1 MQIHLFGKVGK
12 KPAAWLIGLLAAG
25 AIAVPAITYR
35 VLKGG
40 TPKQDITELTVPVK
54 SETVTVRITASGT
67 IAPVQTVN
75 LSPKTSGR
83 IAELLVEQGDRV
95 QAGQAIARM
104 ESSELQAQRAQ
115 AVANLQE
122 AQQRLAQLQAGTR
135 VEEVRQAESEVARAR
150 GEIDR
155 VRGQVAD
162 AQSLLEFSR
171 SQTRRQ
177 QELAGQ
183 GAISTNSLE
192 EFLRKEQNAKQTLN
206 QAQAQ
211 LSQSQAQ
218 YNQTVQQ
225 LEQRRNGST
234 REEIGQAEAR
244 VASVVAQV
252 TQVDTNIGDTVIRA
266 PFAGLITQRYASVGA
281 FVTPTTSA
289 SSTTSA
295 TSTSIV
301 ALASNLEVLAKVP
314 EIDIGQ
320 IKPGQAVEVKVD
332 AFPEQTFKG
341 RVRLISPE
349 AVVERDVTAFQVRI
363 QLLSGREKLKSGMN
377 ADLSFLGNQLKS
389 AMLLPTVAIVTKRGK
404 TGVLVPDS
412 KKQPQFKPVTI
423 GTTLNNQTQITEGV
437 QPGEQ
442 VFVQLPDGKK
452 LDEIIKDKPGATK
465 NNN

>member
-1 MQIHLFGKVGK
+1 MQIPLFGKVGK

-25 AIAVPAITYR
+25 VITVPAITYG
-35 VLKGG
+35 VLKRG
-40 TPKQDITELTVPVK
+40 TPKQDLTELTVPVK

-83 IAELLVEQGDRV
+83 IAELFVEQGDRV
-95 QAGQAIARM
+95 QARQAIARM

-192 EFLRKEQNAKQTLN
+192 EFLRREQNAKQTLN

-244 VASVVAQV
+244 VASAVAQV
-252 TQVDTNIGDTVIRA
+252 TQVDTNIADTVIRA
-266 PFAGLITQRYASVGA
+266 PFAGLITQRYASIGA

-301 ALASNLEVLAKVP
+301 ALASDLEVLAKVP
-314 EIDIGQ
+314 EVDIGQ
-320 IKPGQAVEVKVD
+320 IKPGQEVEVKVD

-363 QLLSGREKLKSGMN
+363 QLLTGREKLKSGMN
-377 ADLSFLGNQLKS
+377 ADLSFLGNQLKA
-389 AMLLPTVAIVTKRGK
+389 AMLVPTVAIVTKKGQ

-412 KKQPQFKPVTI
+412 KNQPQFKPVTI
-423 GTTLNNQTQITEGV
+423 GTNLNNQTQIMDGV
-437 QPGEQ
+437 KTGDQ

-465 NNN
+465 NN

>member
-1 MQIHLFGKVGK
+1 MQIPLFGKVGK
-12 KPAAWLIGLLAAG
+12 RPATWLIGLLAAG
-25 AIAVPAITYR
+25 VITVPIVTYG
-35 VLKGG
+35 VLKRG

-83 IAELLVEQGDRV
+83 IAELFVEQGDRV
-95 QAGQAIARM
+95 QVGQAIARM

-162 AQSLLEFSR
+162 AQSLLEFSKA
-171 SQTRRQ
+171 QTRRQ

-244 VASVVAQV
+244 VASAAAQV
-252 TQVDTNIGDTVIRA
+252 TQVDTNIADTVIRA

-301 ALASNLEVLAKVP
+301 ALASDLEVLAKVP
-314 EIDIGQ
+314 EVDIGQ
-320 IKPGQAVEVKVD
+320 IKPGQEVEVKVD
-332 AFPEQTFKG
+332 AFPEETFKG

-389 AMLLPTVAIVTKRGK
+389 AMLVPTVAIVTKKGQ
-404 TGVLVPDS
+404 TGVLVPDA
-412 KKQPQFKPVTI
+412 KNQPQFKPVTI
-423 GTTLNNQTQITEGV
+423 GTNLNNQTQIIDGV
-437 QPGEQ
+437 KTGDQ

-452 LDEIIKDKPGATK
+452 LDEIIKDKPGAAK
-465 NNN
+465 NN

>member
-1 MQIHLFGKVGK
+1 MQIPLFGKVGK
-12 KPAAWLIGLLAAG
+12 KPATWLIGLLAAG
-25 AIAVPAITYR
+25 VITVPIVTYG
-35 VLKGG
+35 VLKRG

-83 IAELLVEQGDRV
+83 IAELFVEQGDRV
-95 QAGQAIARM
+95 QVGQAIARM

-244 VASVVAQV
+244 VASAAAQV
-252 TQVDTNIGDTVIRA
+252 TQVDTNIADTVIRA

-301 ALASNLEVLAKVP
+301 ALASDLEVLAKVP
-314 EIDIGQ
+314 EVDIGQ
-320 IKPGQAVEVKVD
+320 IKSGQEVEVKVD

-389 AMLLPTVAIVTKRGK
+389 AMLVPTVAIVTKKGQ
-404 TGVLVPDS
+404 TGVLVPDA
-412 KKQPQFKPVTI
+412 KNQPQFRPVTI
-423 GTTLNNQTQITEGV
+423 GTNLNNQTQIMDGV
-437 QPGEQ
+437 KTGDQ

-465 NNN
+465 NN

>member
-1 MQIHLFGKVGK
+1 MQIPLFGKVGK

-25 AIAVPAITYR
+25 VITVPAITYG
-35 VLKGG
+35 VLKRG
-40 TPKQDITELTVPVK
+40 TPKQDLTELTVPVK

-83 IAELLVEQGDRV
+83 IAELFVEQGDRV
-95 QAGQAIARM
+95 QARQAIARM

-192 EFLRKEQNAKQTLN
+192 EFLRREQNAKQTLN

-244 VASVVAQV
+244 VASAVAQV
-252 TQVDTNIGDTVIRA
+252 TQVDTNIEDTIIRA
-266 PFAGLITQRYASVGA
+266 PFAGLITQRYASIGA

-301 ALASNLEVLAKVP
+301 ALASDLEVLAKVP
-314 EIDIGQ
+314 EVDIGQ
-320 IKPGQAVEVKVD
+320 IKPGQEVEVKVD

-363 QLLSGREKLKSGMN
+363 QLLTGREKLKSGMN
-377 ADLSFLGNQLKS
+377 ADLSFLGNQLKA
-389 AMLLPTVAIVTKRGK
+389 AMLVPTVAIVTKKGQ

-412 KKQPQFKPVTI
+412 KNQPQFKPVTI
-423 GTTLNNQTQITEGV
+423 GTNLNNQTQIMDGV
-437 QPGEQ
+437 KTGDQ

-465 NNN
+465 NN

>member
-1 MQIHLFGKVGK
+1 MQIPLFGKVGK
-12 KPAAWLIGLLAAG
+12 KPAAWLIGLIAAG
-25 AIAVPAITYR
+25 AIAVPAVTYG
-35 VLKGG
+35 VLKRG
-40 TPKQDITELTVPVK
+40 TPTQDVTELTVPVK

-67 IAPVQTVN
+67 IAPIQTVN

-83 IAELLVEQGDRV
+83 IVDLFVEQGDRV
-95 QAGQAIARM
+95 QVGQAIARM
-104 ESSELQAQRAQ
+104 ESSELHAQRAQ

-218 YNQTVQQ
+218 YDQAVQQ

-244 VASVVAQV
+244 VASAAAQV
-252 TQVDTNIGDTVIRA
+252 TQVDTNIADTVIRA

-301 ALASNLEVLAKVP
+301 ALASDLEVLAKVP

-332 AFPEQTFKG
+332 AFPEETFQG

-349 AVVERDVTAFQVRI
+349 AVIERDVTAFQVRI
-363 QLLSGREKLKSGMN
+363 RLLTGREKLKSGMN

-389 AMLLPTVAIVTKRGK
+389 AMLVPTVAIVTKQGQ

-412 KKQPQFKPVTI
+412 KNQPQFKPVTI
-423 GTTLNNQTQITEGV
+423 GTNLNNQTQIMDGV
-437 QPGEQ
+437 KTGDQ

-465 NNN
+465 NN

>member
-1 MQIHLFGKVGK
+1 MQIPLIGKVDK

-25 AIAVPAITYR
+25 VIAVPGVIYG
-35 VLKGG
+35 VMKQS
-40 TPKQDITELTVPVK
+40 TPKQNLTELTVPVK
-54 SETVTVRITASGT
+54 SETVTVRVTASGT

-83 IAELLVEQGDRV
+83 IAELFVEQGDRV
-95 QAGQAIARM
+95 QTGQAIARM
-104 ESSELQAQRAQ
+104 ESAELQAQRAQ
-115 AVANLQE
+115 ALANLQE

-135 VEEVRQAESEVARAR
+135 VEEVRQAEAEVARAR

-162 AQSLLEFSR
+162 AQSLLEFSKA
-171 SQTRRQ
+171 QTRRQ

-192 EFLRKEQNAKQTLN
+192 EFLRKEQNASQTLN

-218 YNQTVQQ
+218 YNQTLQQ

-234 REEIGQAEAR
+234 REELGQAEAR
-244 VASVVAQV
+244 VASAAAQV
-252 TQVDTNIGDTVIRA
+252 EQVNTNIGDTIIRA

-301 ALASNLEVLAKVP
+301 ALASELEVLAKVP
-314 EIDIGQ
+314 EVDIGQ
-320 IKPGQAVEVKVD
+320 IKPGQTVEVRVD
-332 AFPEQTFKG
+332 AFPDERFKG

-363 QLLSGREKLKSGMN
+363 QLLTGREKLRSGMN
-377 ADLSFLGNQLKS
+377 ADLSFLGNQLKE
-389 AMLLPTVAIVTKRGK
+389 AMLVPTVAIVTKKGQ
-404 TGVLVPDS
+404 TGVLIPDA
-412 KKQPQFKPVTI
+412 KNQPQFKPVTI
-423 GTTLNNQTQITEGV
+423 GTNLNNQTQIIEGIK
-437 QPGEQ
+437 PGDP
-442 VFVQLPDGKK
+442 VFVQLPEGQK
-452 LDEIIKDKPGATK
+452 LEKIINDDPKTTQT
-465 NNN
+465 N

>member
-1 MQIHLFGKVGK
+1 MRIPLIGKVGK
-12 KPAAWLIGLLAAG
+12 KPPTWLIGLIAAG
-25 AIAVPAITYR
+25 IITVPVVTFG
-35 VLKGG
+35 VLKRSA
-40 TPKQDITELTVPVK
+40 PKQNLTELTVPVK

-83 IAELLVEQGDRV
+83 LAELFVEQGDRV

-104 ESSELQAQRAQ
+104 ESAELQAQRAQ
-115 AVANLQE
+115 AIANLQE
-122 AQQRLAQLQAGTR
+122 AQQRLAQLQVGTR
-135 VEEVRQAESEVARAR
+135 IEEVRQAESEVTRAK

-155 VRGQVAD
+155 VRGQIAD

-177 QELAGQ
+177 QELSSQ
-183 GAISTNSLE
+183 GAISTNALE

-211 LSQSQAQ
+211 LSQAQAQ

-225 LEQRRNGST
+225 LAQRRNGST

-244 VASVVAQV
+244 VASAAAQV
-252 TQVDTNIGDTVIRA
+252 QQVNTNIGDAIIRA

-301 ALASNLEVLAKVP
+301 ALASDLEVLAKVP

-320 IKPGQAVEVKVD
+320 IKPGQAVEVRVD
-332 AFPEQTFKG
+332 AFPEETFKG
-341 RVRLISPE
+341 KVRLISPE

-363 QLLSGREKLKSGMN
+363 QLLTGREKLRSGMN
-377 ADLSFLGNQLKS
+377 ADLSFLGNQLKE
-389 AMLLPTVAIVTKRGK
+389 AMLVPTVAIVTKKGE
-404 TGVLVPDS
+404 TGVLIPDS
-412 KKQPQFKPVTI
+412 KNQPQFKPVTI
-423 GTTLNNQTQITEGV
+423 GTNFNNQTQILEGV
-437 QPGEQ
+437 KPGDP
-442 VFVQLPDGKK
+442 VFVQLPEGKK
-452 LDEIIKDKPGATK
+452 LEEIISDEPGAK
-465 NNN
+465 QNN

>member
-1 MQIHLFGKVGK
+1 MQIPLIGKVGK

-25 AIAVPAITYR
+25 VITVPVVTYG
-35 VLKGG
+35 VLKRG
-40 TPKQDITELTVPVK
+40 TPKQALTELTVPVK

-83 IAELLVEQGDRV
+83 LAELFVEQGDRV

-135 VEEVRQAESEVARAR
+135 IEEVRQAESEVARAR

-162 AQSLLEFSR
+162 AQSLLEFAR

-177 QELAGQ
+177 QELANQ

-211 LSQSQAQ
+211 LSQAQAQ

-225 LEQRRNGST
+225 LAQRRNGST

-244 VASVVAQV
+244 VASAAAQV
-252 TQVDTNIGDTVIRA
+252 QQVNTNIGDAIIRA

-301 ALASNLEVLAKVP
+301 ALASDLEVLAKVP

-320 IKPGQAVEVKVD
+320 IKPGQAVEVRVD
-332 AFPEQTFKG
+332 AFPEETFKG

-363 QLLSGREKLKSGMN
+363 QLLSGREKLRSGMN
-377 ADLSFLGNQLKS
+377 TDLSFLGNQLKE
-389 AMLLPTVAIVTKRGK
+389 AMLVPTVAIVTKKGQ
-404 TGVLVPDS
+404 TGVLMPDS
-412 KKQPQFKPVTI
+412 KNQPQFKPVTI
-423 GTTLNNQTQITEGV
+423 GTNFNNQTQITEGV
-437 QPGEQ
+437 KPGDP
-442 VFVQLPDGKK
+442 VFVQLPEGQK
-452 LDEIIKDKPGATK
+452 LEKIINGEPGATQNK
-465 NNN
+465 

>member
-1 MQIHLFGKVGK
+1 MQIPLIGKVGN
-12 KPAAWLIGLLAAG
+12 KPATWLIGLLAAG
-25 AIAVPAITYR
+25 AITVPLVTYG
-35 VLKGG
+35 VLKRS
-40 TPKQDITELTVPVK
+40 TPKQNLTELTVPVK
-54 SETVTVRITASGT
+54 SETVTIRITASGT

-83 IAELLVEQGDRV
+83 LAELFVEQGDRV

-135 VEEVRQAESEVARAR
+135 IEEVGQAESEVARAK

-162 AQSLLEFSR
+162 AQSLLEFAR

-177 QELAGQ
+177 QELSSQ

-211 LSQSQAQ
+211 LSQAQAQ

-225 LEQRRNGST
+225 LAQRRNGST

-244 VASVVAQV
+244 VASAAAQV
-252 TQVDTNIGDTVIRA
+252 QQVNTNIGDAIIRA

-301 ALASNLEVLAKVP
+301 ALASELEVLAKVP
-314 EIDIGQ
+314 EVDIGQ
-320 IKPGQAVEVKVD
+320 IKPGQAVEVRVD
-332 AFPEQTFKG
+332 AFPDETFKG
-341 RVRLISPE
+341 KVRLISPE

-363 QLLSGREKLKSGMN
+363 QLLSGREKLRSGMN
-377 ADLSFLGNQLKS
+377 ADLSFLGNQLKE
-389 AMLLPTVAIVTKRGK
+389 AMLVPTVAIVTKKGQ
-404 TGVLVPDS
+404 TGVLIPDS
-412 KKQPQFKPVTI
+412 KNQPRFKPVTI
-423 GTTLNNQTQITEGV
+423 GTNLNNQTQILEGV
-437 QPGEQ
+437 KPGDP
-442 VFVQLPDGKK
+442 VFVQLPEGQK
-452 LDEIIKDKPGATK
+452 LEKIISDEPGAKQT
-465 NNN
+465 N

>member
-1 MQIHLFGKVGK
+1 MQIPLIGKVGK

-25 AIAVPAITYR
+25 VITVPLVTYG
-35 VLKGG
+35 VLKRG
-40 TPKQDITELTVPVK
+40 TPKQPLTELTVPVK
-54 SETVTVRITASGT
+54 SETVTVRIKASGT

-83 IAELLVEQGDRV
+83 LAQLFVEQGDRV

-135 VEEVRQAESEVARAR
+135 IEEVGQAESEVARAK

-162 AQSLLEFSR
+162 AQSLLEFAR

-192 EFLRKEQNAKQTLN
+192 EYLRKEQNAKQTLN

-211 LSQSQAQ
+211 LSQAQAQ
-218 YNQTVQQ
+218 YNQTNQQ
-225 LEQRRNGST
+225 LAQRRNGST

-244 VASVVAQV
+244 VAAAAAQV
-252 TQVDTNIGDTVIRA
+252 QQVNINIGDTIIRA

-301 ALASNLEVLAKVP
+301 ALASDLEVLAKVP

-320 IKPGQAVEVKVD
+320 IKPGQAVEVRVD
-332 AFPEQTFKG
+332 AFPDETFKG

-377 ADLSFLGNQLKS
+377 TDLSFLGNQVKE
-389 AMLLPTVAIVTKRGK
+389 AMLVPTVAIVTKKGQ
-404 TGVLVPDS
+404 TGVLIPDS
-412 KKQPQFKPVTI
+412 KNQPQFKPVTI
-423 GTTLNNQTQITEGV
+423 GTNFNNQTQITEGV
-437 QPGEQ
+437 NPGDA
-442 VFVQLPDGKK
+442 VFVQLPEGQK
-452 LDEIIKDKPGATK
+452 LEKIINGESGAK
-465 NNN
+465 QPN

>member
-1 MQIHLFGKVGK
+1 MQIPLFGKVGK
-12 KPAAWLIGLLAAG
+12 KPAAWIIGLLAAG
-25 AIAVPAITYR
+25 VITVPIVTYG
-35 VLKGG
+35 VLKRG
-40 TPKQDITELTVPVK
+40 TPKQDLAELTVPVK

-83 IAELLVEQGDRV
+83 IAELFVEQGDRV

-115 AVANLQE
+115 AVANVQE

-244 VASVVAQV
+244 VASTVAQV
-252 TQVDTNIGDTVIRA
+252 TQVDTNIADTIIRA

-301 ALASNLEVLAKVP
+301 ALASDLEVLAKVP
-314 EIDIGQ
+314 EVDIGQ
-320 IKPGQAVEVKVD
+320 IKPGQEVEVKVD
-332 AFPEQTFKG
+332 AFPEETFKG

-389 AMLLPTVAIVTKRGK
+389 AMLVPTVAIVTKKGQ
-404 TGVLVPDS
+404 TGVLVPDA
-412 KKQPQFKPVTI
+412 KNQPQFKPVTI
-423 GTTLNNQTQITEGV
+423 GTNLNNQTQIMDGV
-437 QPGEQ
+437 KTGDQ

-465 NNN
+465 NN